1 MHHGLGRRALTI
13 KLYPSSS
20 VPALKGVTCRGG
32 LVRRSDISKQ
42 LQVIASA
49 LTCLYLLFP
58 GRICGQEAK
67 SSAASASSHS
77 ATKESSARA
86 PVPAE
91 KSRPVRIPRFEKP
104 PVIDGRLDDEV
115 WQHAA
120 VFKDFYQWR
129 PSDSA
134 EASARTES
142 FAGYDSRFVYFAFH
156 AYDDPTKVRA
166 TVAKRDSIFDD
177 DVVGL
182 LIDTFNDKRRAY
194 EFFFNPLGVQ
204 QDGILTEGGDDDFSV
219 DVVMESKGTLTAD
232 GYVVEV
238 AIPFKSLRYEAGKDK
253 QWGLH
258 VIRQIKHFNGENDSW
273 MPISQNQSGIMNQAG
288 HITGLEG
295 ISTERTLE
303 LIPSV
308 TVSEIGKRV
317 EQLIPGPLP
326 GTFIDSTRGRFVN
339 EPLRADIG
347 LTAKY
352 TVTPTITL
360 DLALNPDFAQVEA
373 DQTVVTANQR
383 FPIFFEEK
391 RPFFLEGIDYFR
403 TPFLAVHTRSIVDPD
418 LAAKLTGKR
427 GRNTFGILFASDNG
441 PGNLSPEERK
451 DPTQSRFAGKNARV
465 GVLRL
470 KRDFGAENNFGVL
483 FTTYDFGD
491 LNRGTDEKGV
501 IQQSLEKHNR
511 LAGFDGRVRLNKQ
524 TVVNFQVIGTY
535 SRRFFF
541 EPELGQSVFRTGNAF
556 AYTFQLSNETKH
568 WTRNYE
574 ETGRS
579 RFYRADVGFTRR
591 TNTNNGNLFIQ
602 YKSEPK
608 PKAALTRWRLFNA
621 VNHNFDWQGRMQS
634 WNDSTQL
641 QLHFQHEAFIG
652 LGAERGFERLF
663 EEEFGTTRN
672 APCIT
677 KTNPNERC
685 SPAFAGRDNERS
697 SQQRTVYA
705 YGGATPS
712 KKYNFF
718 FFAAQ
723 NRGQFDFDF
732 GAGPRFPRVS
742 PVGLRDADAPL
753 DPGPGSQIHLEANIT
768 YQPTSAWRNSL
779 SFNKDRLKRYDTNR
793 VAFDDNIVTLRST
806 YQFSRF
812 TFARTRIDFGS
823 LESKVRGEFLLG
835 WTPNPGTAVYV
846 GYNDD
851 LARNGFSPFT
861 GQLEPGF
868 RRNGRTFFVKMSYL
882 FRKSFGG

>member
-1 MHHGLGRRALTI
+1 MNLRLRRNALT
-13 KLYPSSS
+13 LEP
-20 VPALKGVTCRGG
+20 C
-32 LVRRSDISKQ
+32 
-42 LQVIASA
+42 
-49 LTCLYLLFP
+49 
-58 GRICGQEAK
+58 
-67 SSAASASSHS
+67 
-77 ATKESSARA
+77 
-86 PVPAE
+86 
-91 KSRPVRIPRFEKP
+91 SRPVILAMTMGSYGLGPVLRVILLRRLTIVALLLSWLCLSLPGLTCAQDIKPPAFGAAAASRDSAIKGALPPEKSQPIQLPRLDRP
-104 PVIDGRLDDEV
+104 PVIDGKLDDEV

-120 VFKDFYQWR
+120 VFKNFYQWR

-134 EASARTES
+134 PASAQTETL
-142 FAGYDSRFVYFAFH
+142 AGYDSRFLYFAFR
-156 AYDDPTKVRA
+156 AYDDPAKVRA

-182 LIDTFNDKRRAY
+182 LLDTFNDKRRAY
-194 EFFFNPLGVQ
+194 EFFFNPLGIQ

-219 DVVMESKGTLTAD
+219 DVVMDSKGSLTAD
-232 GYVVEV
+232 GYVVEI
-238 AIPFKSLRYEAGKDK
+238 AIPFKSLRYEAGKGK
-253 QWGLH
+253 LWGLH
-258 VIRQIKHFNGENDSW
+258 LIRQIKHYNGEQDSW
-273 MPISQNQSGIMNQAG
+273 MPISQNQNGILNQAG

-303 LIPSV
+303 VIPSL
-308 TVSEIGKRV
+308 TVSETGTRV
-317 EQLIPGPLP
+317 AQLLPGPLP
-326 GTFIDSTRGRFVN
+326 GTFIDSPHGRFVN
-339 EPLRADIG
+339 GPLRADIG

-352 TVTPTITL
+352 TVTPTVTL

-418 LAAKLTGKR
+418 VAAKLTGKR
-427 GRNTFGILFASDNG
+427 GRNTFGIMFASDNA
-441 PGNLSPEERK
+441 PGNLSPDERK
-451 DPTQSRFAGKNARV
+451 DPTQSRFAGKNALV
-465 GVLRL
+465 GVIRL
-470 KRDFGAENNFGVL
+470 KRDYGAENSFGLL
-483 FTTYDFGD
+483 FTTYDFGN
-491 LNRGTDEKGV
+491 LNRGTNETGLG
-501 IQQSLEKHNR
+501 QAPLEKHNR

-524 TVVNFQVIGTY
+524 TTINFQVIGTY

-556 AYTFQLSNETKH
+556 AYTFQFNNETKH

-574 ETGRS
+574 ETGRT
-579 RFYRADVGFTRR
+579 RFYRAEVGFTRR
-591 TNTNNGNLFIQ
+591 TNTNNGGWFIQ
-602 YKSEPK
+602 YRSEPK
-608 PKAALTRWRLFNA
+608 PKAALTRWRLFTA
-621 VNHNFDWQGRMQS
+621 GNHNFDWQGRMQS
-634 WNDSTQL
+634 WNENTQL
-641 QLHFQHEAFIG
+641 QAGFQHEAFVG
-652 LGAERGFERLF
+652 LGVERGYERLF

-677 KTNPNERC
+677 RPEISGRC

-705 YGGATPS
+705 YAGATPS

-718 FFAAQ
+718 FFAAH
-723 NRGQFDFDF
+723 NWGQFDFDF

-742 PVGLRDADAPL
+742 PVGLLDADGPL
-753 DPGPGSQIHLEANIT
+753 DPGPGSQVHIEGNIT
-768 YQPTSAWRNSL
+768 YQPSAALRNSL
-779 SFNKDRLKRYDTNR
+779 SFSKDRLKRYDTNR

-812 TFARTRIDFGS
+812 TFARARIDFGS
-823 LESKVRGEFLLG
+823 LESKIKGEFLLG
-835 WTPNPGTAVYV
+835 WTPNPGTAFYV

-861 GQLEPGF
+861 GELEPGF